1 MLKQFKT
8 AVLAAIAIVLSIAI
22 GSCTNED
29 LDSPN
34 QGTSSSDVTVA
45 WIKDGK
51 VVYPKSRA
59 DFEGASKALSFSSKE
74 ALNSHKAYLST
85 LGPTERL
92 NFIEALGVRT
102 IYTIAEEADEELE
115 KIGSNSN
122 SEIEFRQK
130 YNSLVEKYTG
140 RLVTNNQDE
149 TDLNLYVPEDNDME
163 TYYVNDNLQYVVDG
177 QVYKQYTS
185 GQLSEADAAMS
196 RSGNYIYT
204 PEVPELNSVS
214 YSPKSGKK
222 VHCFAYRGHQHEI
235 MVQMNTRKQMWY
247 GWKDDNHRDYMIEG
261 SVSGLV
267 DAPSYF
273 WYYLKRPKKN
283 FRRVMLGHGTY
294 NKYVAGTIDTWTD
307 MTADY
312 NPDGSAIYEIR
323 DGVKIPQFSTSKS
336 RKMTVSLKPIN

>member
-8 AVLAAIAIVLSIAI
+8 AVLAAIAIVLSATMA
-22 GSCTNED
+22 SCSNED
-29 LDSPN
+29 LDPN
-34 QGTSSSDVTVA
+34 KGKTSSNVTVA

-51 VVYPKSRA
+51 VISPKSRA
-59 DFEGASKALSFSSKE
+59 DYEGASKALSFSSQK
-74 ALNSHKAYLST
+74 ALDSHKAYLST
-85 LGPTERL
+85 LDPTERL
-92 NFIEALGVRT
+92 SYIESVGVRT
-102 IYTIAEEADEELE
+102 IYAIADEADEELE
-115 KIGSNSN
+115 VIGSSSK

-130 YNSLVEKYTG
+130 YNALVEKYSG
-140 RLVTNNQDE
+140 RLITNSQDS
-149 TDLNLYVPEDNDME
+149 TDLNLYVPEDNDLE

-336 RKMTVSLKPIN
+336 QKMTVSLKPIN

>member
-1 MLKQFKT
+1 
-8 AVLAAIAIVLSIAI
+8 
-22 GSCTNED
+22 
-29 LDSPN
+29 
-34 QGTSSSDVTVA
+34 
-45 WIKDGK
+45 
-51 VVYPKSRA
+51 
-59 DFEGASKALSFSSKE
+59 
-74 ALNSHKAYLST
+74 
-85 LGPTERL
+85 
-92 NFIEALGVRT
+92 
-102 IYTIAEEADEELE
+102 
-115 KIGSNSN
+115 
-122 SEIEFRQK
+122 
-130 YNSLVEKYTG
+130 
-140 RLVTNNQDE
+140 
-149 TDLNLYVPEDNDME
+149 ME